1 MVTKHKLRRA
11 EADRGP
17 SRRMTV
23 AELRQALG
31 LSRKL
36 FARLTGFSERAI
48 ADWEAGKK
56 LSEATRQRMSEMQRL
71 QQGLARVMRREFI
84 GEWLQTPNEALA
96 GLKPIEAVERGEI
109 DRLWRMIYA
118 LECGHP
124 A

>member
-1 MVTKHKLRRA
+1 
-11 EADRGP
+11 
-17 SRRMTV
+17 MTV

-109 DRLWRMIYA
+109 DRLWRMIYM
-118 LECGHP
+118 LESGQP
-124 A
+124 S

>member
-1 MVTKHKLRRA
+1 MVTKQKVKRA
-11 EADRGP
+11 ATNRERP
-17 SRRMTV
+17 RHMTV

-109 DRLWRMIYA
+109 DRLWRMIYM
-118 LECGHP
+118 LESGQP
-124 A
+124 S